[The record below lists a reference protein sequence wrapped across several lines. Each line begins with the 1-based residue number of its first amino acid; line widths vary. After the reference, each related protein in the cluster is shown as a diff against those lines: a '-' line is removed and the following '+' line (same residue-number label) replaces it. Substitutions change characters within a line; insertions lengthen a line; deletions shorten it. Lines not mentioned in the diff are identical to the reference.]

1 MMFSSRFATFVMVLV
16 AAVSLHATYVRAAPL
31 ASESSTLIARDS
43 LSDHGSSC
51 TYWREQEPN
60 GYWRIYMKCDKIGRG
75 LKVSAGISYNSW
87 GIFTSSADYN
97 SLGKVVQSPPYNA
110 DLPLEQLNFRFTFS
124 ASGMPDMGSCDSDL
138 IEVDQT
144 IKNAWYNS
152 MTCTDISPYLKV
164 RAVLD
169 LPGAF
174 DQYSQ
179 WIQTPGTVKT
189 LERESWFGQPR
200 AYAEWEAR

>member
-1 MMFSSRFATFVMVLV
+1 MAVV
-16 AAVSLHATYVRAAPL
+16 AAITLQAAYVQAAPL
-31 ASESSTLIARDS
+31 TSESLTLVARDS

-60 GYWRIYMKCDKIGRG
+60 GYWRLYMKCDKIGRG
-75 LKVSAGISYNSW
+75 LQVFAGVSYNSW
-87 GIFTSSADYN
+87 RFNTSPVDYN
-97 SLGKVVQSPPYNA
+97 SLGKVVQSVAYNA
-110 DLPLEQLNFRFTFS
+110 DLPLEQLNFRFYFS
-124 ASGMPDMGSCDSDL
+124 PSGMPDMGSCSSDL

-200 AYAEWEAR
+200 AYAEWATIESY